1 MKGVIFDM
9 DGTIIDSLQAHLHAF
24 EAAGK
29 KEGAKID
36 VGMVKSMVGETAR
49 DIFAGLFP
57 NKPED
62 EINELVREKDDYFQ
76 SVGWKQVKAMKGAA
90 SIMKELKGKYK
101 LAIGTSASIKD
112 VELFSKK
119 FEWFGLFDVFV
130 GREHVQRGKPAPDIY
145 LVAAQSLK
153 IGPEDCTVVGD
164 ATYDMMAAKAAGMRA
179 IGVTTGVMSRAELL
193 EAGADAVCRDLDEV
207 ARLL

>member
-9 DGTIIDSLQAHLHAF
+9 DGTIIDSLQAHLHSF
-24 EAAGK
+24 EVAGK
-29 KEGAKID
+29 KEGMKID
-36 VGMVKSMVGETAR
+36 VGMVKSMVGETAHN
-49 DIFAGLFP
+49 IIAGLFP

-62 EINELVREKDDYFQ
+62 EINELVREKDEYFQ
-76 SVGWKQVKAMKGAA
+76 SVGWKQVKAMRGAA
-90 SIMKELKGKYK
+90 SIIKELKGKYK

-130 GREHVQRGKPAPDIY
+130 SREHVQRGKPAPDIY
-145 LVAAQSLK
+145 QIAAQKLGVEQRECAV
-153 IGPEDCTVVGD
+153 IGD

-179 IGVTTGVMSRAELL
+179 IGVTTGVMDRAELL
-193 EAGADAVCRDLDEV
+193 DAGADAVCRDLDEV
-207 ARLL
+207 AKLL